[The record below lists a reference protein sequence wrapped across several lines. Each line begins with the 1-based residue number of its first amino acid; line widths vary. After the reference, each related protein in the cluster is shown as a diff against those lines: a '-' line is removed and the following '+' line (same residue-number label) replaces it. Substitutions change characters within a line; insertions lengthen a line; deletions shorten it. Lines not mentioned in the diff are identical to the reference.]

1 MNILLKIVL
10 AVAITLFYTNC
21 SNNQP
26 KTQLP
31 PVAEANGNYLEI
43 NTDGINYKIPFPVEL
58 FLTLEN
64 DGIHYINESLNPA
77 TQKEKYQTTY
87 KKAVNFGVYAAD
99 MAYCSVFADYQ
110 QTLDYFQTIKY
121 LAQELD
127 LYGGF
132 GEQLAER
139 INKNLNNVD
148 SLIDISTESYAE
160 ISEYLDEQ
168 GLSDL
173 QCLIIAGGWIEG
185 LYICFTSVGSSKP
198 TPVMSQRVTD
208 QQILLENLIL
218 YLKNNQQSANVITI
232 LEKLEDLQEEYDALY
247 LNNENELITQQ
258 QFANIANK
266 VIEIRDEIVL

>member
-1 MNILLKIVL
+1 MDAKSIILTVTIAL
-10 AVAITLFYTNC
+10 LFTFCN
-21 SNNQP
+21 NNQP

-64 DGIHYINESLNPA
+64 DGVYYIKESLNPVSH
-77 TQKEKYQTTY
+77 KEKYQTTY
-87 KKAVNFGVYAAD
+87 QKAVNFGVYAAD
-99 MAYCSVFADYQ
+99 MAYCSVFADFQ
-110 QTLDYFQTIKY
+110 ETLDYFQTIKY

-148 SLIDISTESYAE
+148 SLVDISTESYSE
-160 ISEYLDEQ
+160 IAGYLDEQ

-173 QCLIIAGGWIEG
+173 QCLIVAGGWIEG
-185 LYICFTSVGSSKP
+185 LYICFTSAGSSKP
-198 TPVMSQRVTD
+198 TAIMSQRVTD
-208 QQILLENLIL
+208 QQILLENLIS

-247 LNNENELITQQ
+247 SNNENELITQQ